1 MTTWGCSAIGAD
13 DWPVAR
19 GPLCFL
25 RKVGC
30 FSLIFRGQMKGGCVW
45 LALIGPIAR
54 ILVVSDR
61 EGMTSKQPAGR
72 TVVWLVCHC
81 FAGLWGT
88 HMYRAYMYMP
98 PYITHICI
106 AEPNYNRIYY
116 LSCISHAA

>member
-1 MTTWGCSAIGAD
+1 M
-13 DWPVAR
+13 
-19 GPLCFL
+19 
-25 RKVGC
+25 
-30 FSLIFRGQMKGGCVW
+30 
-45 LALIGPIAR
+45 ALIGPIAR